1 MKNKY
6 KTCQRFVICLQF
18 YKSHAF
24 NEVIEYSENKCRHL
38 LNEINISFVVIFILQ
53 FDKKKINFRKVY
65 KIIK

>member
-24 NEVIEYSENKCRHL
+24 NEVIKYSVNKCRQLFNHQNCRNYCHRVFIEFK
-38 LNEINISFVVIFILQ
+38 LNYTLMTFN
-53 FDKKKINFRKVY
+53 
-65 KIIK
+65 